1 MLLEH
6 VNDIKITSGIASAL
20 YFTLSLWN
28 TVCIL
33 HLGLS
38 PVWTCPLWLPWRV
51 AQLWGW
57 WCPVSG
63 ALRLSKAQGWGCS
76 GNPHSPSVQLFF
88 FFFLVAEPGTYGSS
102 QARDRGIEPKPQL
115 QPRLQLQLQQLGI
128 LNLPHKAGGS
138 NLSLPSD
145 LSCCSR
151 ILNPLHYSENFKF
164 SCF

>member
-1 MLLEH
+1 MDLP
-6 VNDIKITSGIASAL
+6 
-20 YFTLSLWN
+20 SLA
-28 TVCIL
+28 TVEGGAAV
-33 HLGLS
+33 GLVMPSVGS
-38 PVWTCPLWLPWRV
+38 PAVVQGP
-51 AQLWGW
+51 G
-57 WCPVSG
+57 
-63 ALRLSKAQGWGCS
+63 LRLLRESPLPKCS
-76 GNPHSPSVQLFF
+76 AIF